1 MKLIVNQELKTVVL
15 HLWEMK
21 IQKIKMMMPGGTT
34 VSMEVKRLS
43 MRMRRK
49 KKRKQMMKV
58 QREVRYQIN
67 MKRRSL
73 IKLNHYSK

>member
-1 MKLIVNQELKTVVL
+1 
-15 HLWEMK
+15 
-21 IQKIKMMMPGGTT
+21 MMMPGGTA
-34 VSMEVKRLS
+34 VSMEV
-43 MRMRRK
+43 MRVRRK

-73 IKLNHYSK
+73 IKLNLYSK

>member
-1 MKLIVNQELKTVVL
+1 VNQELKIVVL
-15 HLWEMK
+15 HLWEFK
-21 IQKIKMMMPGGTT
+21 KQKIKMLMPGGTT

-43 MRMRRK
+43 MRVRRR

-58 QREVRYQIN
+58 QKEVRYQIN

-73 IKLNHYSK
+73 IKLNQYSK

>member
-1 MKLIVNQELKTVVL
+1 MKIVVNQELKTVVL
-15 HLWEMK
+15 HLWELK
-21 IQKIKMMMPGGTT
+21 IHKMKMMMPGGTT

-43 MRMRRK
+43 MRERRK

-58 QREVRYQIN
+58 QREVRYQKN

>member
-1 MKLIVNQELKTVVL
+1 MIVKQELKTVVL
-15 HLWEMK
+15 HLWEVK
-21 IQKIKMMMPGGTT
+21 KQKIKMVMLGGTT

-43 MRMRRK
+43 MRMRRR

-67 MKRRSL
+67 MKRSL
-73 IKLNHYSK
+73 IKLNHYSN

>member
-1 MKLIVNQELKTVVL
+1 MIVNQELKTVVL

-43 MRMRRK
+43 MRVRRK
-49 KKRKQMMKV
+49 KKRKQMKV
-58 QREVRYQIN
+58 QRKVRYQIN